1 MKFFILFFYFCF
13 ILSLPIE
20 KLKSYLCF
28 SCVMSDA
35 AFHPWE
41 KNKPRFEETQIC
53 IRGKTV
59 LCPYDPR
66 HEQIRWD
73 DRIIAEGVTYFVTGG
88 GYTSRGE
95 FGNPNY
101 APGVIRTFYTSTAE
115 EYERLLEARRR
126 FAGFAG
132 LASRTES
139 SVFTL
144 DDILK
149 WGKSAMPN

>member
-1 MKFFILFFYFCF
+1 
-13 ILSLPIE
+13 
-20 KLKSYLCF
+20 
-28 SCVMSDA
+28 MSDVT
-35 AFHPWE
+35 FHPWQ
-41 KNKPRFEETQIC
+41 KNKPPFEETQIC
-53 IRGKTV
+53 IGGKTV

-66 HEQIRWD
+66 HEQIKD
-73 DRIIAEGVTYFVTGG
+73 EDRIIAEGVTYFVTGG

-101 APGVIRTFYTSTAE
+101 APGVIRTFYTSTKE

-126 FAGFAG
+126 FAGP
-132 LASRTES
+132 ASRTES
-139 SVFTL
+139 SVFRL